1 MSTAITAV
9 TGTVSINHCVAIT
22 LDLGPGNVFYISD
35 AYKPI
40 TVNGNVHTELGA
52 LLNISS
58 SQENLRAAT
67 SDIQITLSGIP
78 GDEDY
83 ITPMLNRPI
92 KGGLVTISRVFF
104 DPITLLELPGQVYQR
119 FSGVITNFAISEDS
133 DYNQGKLTRQAQVS
147 CSSTL
152 SVLENKISGQRTNSA
167 DREKFFPSDV
177 SFDRVKELQ
186 NTEFDFGREY
196 TGGNGYG
203 GSGRNIDYTDIE
215 DLRRRFP
222 F

>member
-1 MSTAITAV
+1 MSTVINAV
-9 TGTVSINHCVAIT
+9 TDTISINHCVAIT
-22 LDLGPGNVFYISD
+22 IDLGPGNVFYISD

-58 SQENLRAAT
+58 SKEDLRAAT
-67 SDIQITLSGIP
+67 SDIQISLSGIP
-78 GDEDY
+78 GDQDY

-92 KGGLVTISRVFF
+92 KGGIVTISRVFF
-104 DPITLLELPGQVYQR
+104 DPETQEELVNQVYQR
-119 FSGVITNFAISEDS
+119 FSGVITNYAISEDS
-133 DYNQGKLTRQAQVS
+133 DYGEGKLTRQAQIS

-152 SVLENKISGQRTNSA
+152 SVLENKITGQRTNSA

-196 TGGNGYG
+196 TGGTGYG
-203 GSGRNIDYTDIE
+203 ATTTNIDFTDI
-215 DLRRRFP
+215 DIRRFMR
-222 F
+222 

>member
-1 MSTAITAV
+1 MSTIINAV
-9 TGTVSINHCVAIT
+9 TDTVNINHCVAIT
-22 LDLGPGNVFYISD
+22 IDLGPGNVFYISD

-52 LLNISS
+52 LLSISS
-58 SQENLRAAT
+58 GQENLRAAT

-78 GDEDY
+78 GDLDY

-104 DPITLLELPGQVYQR
+104 DPITQIELPNQVYQR
-119 FSGVITNFAISEDS
+119 FSGVITNYAISEDS
-133 DYNQGKLTRQAQVS
+133 DYGQGKLTRQAQVS

-152 SVLENKISGQRTNSA
+152 SVLENRIAGQRTNSA

-186 NTEFDFGREY
+186 NTQFDFGKEY
-196 TGGNGYG
+196 TSGTGYG
-203 GSGRNIDYTDIE
+203 ATTTNIDFNDLDI
-215 DLRRRFP
+215 RRFMR
-222 F
+222 